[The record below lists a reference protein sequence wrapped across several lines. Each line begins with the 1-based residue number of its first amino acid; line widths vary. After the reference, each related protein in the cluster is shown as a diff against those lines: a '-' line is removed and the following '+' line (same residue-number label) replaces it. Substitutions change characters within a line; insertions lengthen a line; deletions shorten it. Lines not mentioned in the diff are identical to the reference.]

1 MNVLDNIDSGFP
13 VGCRSDRYIQ
23 AWLERDT
30 GASWHKIVSGLEE
43 IEMNVL
49 AKEIATKKCLSVAPA
64 SVEADQSSHQMT
76 PLTPSPVTTAP
87 TLNDHTQS
95 STVTDHAPPSTLTD
109 HTQPSTVTDHAQ
121 PSTVTDHAPPST
133 LTDHAQSS
141 TISDHAQPSTVTFWS
156 VEKVKVT
163 ILQLKKRFADL
174 TADAE
179 DELGELEKQDKRF
192 LKRFRRYL
200 LLLPVAKKVT
210 HVKFFQENAALISAA
225 ENTSKILDILCRY
238 IDYRNY
244 EILLQLI
251 TSYCAAPL
259 QESMRQYCQS
269 LEGFEKATPIDIYLA
284 AIPDEANEELGNAF
298 SKMVVRIDKP
308 ASECTLYDIRKLN
321 EAIIQG
327 SSLCFHSV
335 YIGGVA
341 DKCVEVVVAF
351 PSSAVGWVLSA
362 MTPAFMHTH
371 LLSEVAVDGRQL
383 TIIEADS
390 DELVSGYFML
400 CPMMVCSS

>member
-49 AKEIATKKCLSVAPA
+49 AKEIATGKCLSVAPA

-76 PLTPSPVTTAP
+76 PLTHSPVTTAP
-87 TLNDHTQS
+87 TLTDHTQPSTLTDHTQS
-95 STVTDHAPPSTLTD
+95 STVTDHA
-109 HTQPSTVTDHAQ
+109 QPSTVTDHAQ
-121 PSTVTDHAPPST
+121 PSTVTDHAQPSAI
-133 LTDHAQSS
+133 TDHTQL
-141 TISDHAQPSTVTFWS
+141 STVTFWS

-200 LLLPVAKKVT
+200 LLLPVAKKAT

-225 ENTSKILDILCRY
+225 ENTSKILDILCCH

-362 MTPAFMHTH
+362 MTPASCTHTSCQRW
-371 LLSEVAVDGRQL
+371 LWMGNNSLSLRQ
-383 TIIEADS
+383 TVIS
-390 DELVSGYFML
+390 W
-400 CPMMVCSS
+400 